1 MRCSGKNSVCFF
13 FSGKW
18 QTAKNFLFLVEKRG
32 KLWCW
37 AQKNNTVY
45 ILWQCCWCCFRRR
58 NKNNKKKKNNDENG
72 IEKQEGKCCLGVIL
86 SRKGKM
92 KKKFFIIL
100 SISLRKREKK
110 WENCERVGRRC
121 CWSMMGKL
129 KSETGGWMR
138 KGLAH
143 ENYSNFNYFLS
154 DVS

>member
-1 MRCSGKNSVCFF
+1 MLFRSDIKQKRKN
-13 FSGKW
+13 
-18 QTAKNFLFLVEKRG
+18 EKEIFHYFE
-32 KLWCW
+32 
-37 AQKNNTVY
+37 Y
-45 ILWQCCWCCFRRR
+45 IF
-58 NKNNKKKKNNDENG
+58 KKK
-72 IEKQEGKCCLGVIL
+72 
-86 SRKGKM
+86 
-92 KKKFFIIL
+92 
-100 SISLRKREKK
+100 REK